1 MQNVSII
8 QLQCNNLFLLNHLGI
23 ILQNFAK
30 YALQSNLDK
39 NIDCKKSL
47 TEKPIKSTILSAIV
61 CNKLGVLV
69 AKIQLQNISKRWGSF
84 IGVDNFNLV
93 IPDKEFLVLLGPSGC
108 GKTTTMRMIAGLE
121 EVTEGQI
128 SINDRIV
135 NDLDPKDRDVAM
147 VFQSYALYPNLNV
160 YENIRFPL
168 RMRKTNPSDQKEKVR
183 RAAEMVELTDFLHRR
198 PAELSGGQ
206 RQRVAL
212 ARAIVREPNVFL
224 MDEPLSNLD
233 AKLRVSTR
241 HQIKN
246 LSHELQ
252 VTTIYV
258 THDQIEAM
266 TLADRVVVMN
276 KGVIQ
281 QVGTPTEIYDRPNN
295 VFVAGFIGSPAMN
308 LIEGHISNGN
318 FAAENVKVSGFDK
331 KLSGKITLGFRAED
345 AEMTN
350 KGNANAPLYSIELLG
365 DATISTMRLGGAICS
380 VKGPKD
386 YRAEI
391 GHPVSASIP
400 QKACHLFN
408 PKNGERIS

>member
-23 ILQNFAK
+23 TLQNFAK

-61 CNKLGVLV
+61 CNNLGDLV
-69 AKIQLQNISKRWGSF
+69 AKIQLRNISKRWGSF

-168 RMRKTNPSDQKEKVR
+168 RMRKTNPSDQKEKVM